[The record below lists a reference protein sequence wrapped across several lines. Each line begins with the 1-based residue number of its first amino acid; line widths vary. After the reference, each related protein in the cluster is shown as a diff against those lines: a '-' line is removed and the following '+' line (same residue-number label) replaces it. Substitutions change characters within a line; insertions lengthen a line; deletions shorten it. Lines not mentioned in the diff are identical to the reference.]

1 MADEVD
7 LLSTG
12 CLEHS
17 VNEVGHE
24 SCRYDD
30 VVVPFTNAFLDE
42 PGVKNI
48 LVQDTCRDD
57 HASHVN
63 FTYDVNVYQMA
74 VNALDPDHAQPV
86 TCVFQPFIG

>member
-1 MADEVD
+1 M
-7 LLSTG
+7 S
-12 CLEHS
+12 
-17 VNEVGHE
+17 
-24 SCRYDD
+24 
-30 VVVPFTNAFLDE
+30 
-42 PGVKNI
+42 KNI